1 MTIEHVYADWDA
13 AYVLGALSSAERR
26 EYEQHLVDCVSCQRA
41 LSEVTAMP
49 GLLSKVDRGYA
60 EKMELEDP
68 PVLAKPAT
76 SCPVQAL
83 WPKLQARWRR
93 QSAVRRLAYVGAVAV
108 AAAVALTVS
117 LVPPP
122 WYHRPAPMNVAAGS
136 LPAGEHWQPMRQVTP
151 SPLSAQ
157 VALVRDGTG
166 TRIEMW
172 CSYPVYGD
180 DADDSAAAPY
190 ALRIGTRTGQSIIA
204 SSWTAKPGSTLMTST
219 TVPMA
224 QDQIERI
231 QVIDNHGDA
240 SPLVFLELH
249 H

>member
-83 WPKLQARWRR
+83 WPRLQARWRR
-93 QSAVRRLAYVGAVAV
+93 QSAVRRLGYVGAVGV

-136 LPAGEHWQPMRQVTP
+136 LPEGESMRQVTP

-180 DADDSAAAPY
+180 DADDSAAPY
-190 ALRIGTRTGQSIIA
+190 ALRIVTRTGQNIIA
-204 SSWTAKPGSTLMTST
+204 SSWTAKPGSTLMTLT

-224 QDQIERI
+224 QDQIESI

-249 H
+249 P

>member
-1 MTIEHVYADWDA
+1 MTVEHVYADWDA

-157 VALVRDGTG
+157 VAIVQDGAG

-172 CSYPVYGD
+172 CSYPAYGD
-180 DADDSAAAPY
+180 DPDGSAAPY
-190 ALRIGTRTGQSIIA
+190 ALRVGTRAGGNIIA
-204 SSWTAKPGSTLMTST
+204 SSWTAKPGSAMMTSM
-219 TVPMA
+219 TVPVA
-224 QDQIERI
+224 QDQIESV

-240 SPLVFLELH
+240 VPLVFLELRR
-249 H
+249 

>member
-13 AYVLGALSSAERR
+13 AYVLGALSSTERR

-41 LSEVTAMP
+41 LSEVAAMP

-83 WPKLQARWRR
+83 WPRLQARWRR
-93 QSAVRRLAYVGAVAV
+93 QSAVRRLGYVGAVAV

-122 WYHRPAPMNVAAGS
+122 VVSPARTDECGGGLAARRG
-136 LPAGEHWQPMRQVTP
+136 V
-151 SPLSAQ
+151 
-157 VALVRDGTG
+157 
-166 TRIEMW
+166 
-172 CSYPVYGD
+172 
-180 DADDSAAAPY
+180 
-190 ALRIGTRTGQSIIA
+190 
-204 SSWTAKPGSTLMTST
+204 
-219 TVPMA
+219 
-224 QDQIERI
+224 
-231 QVIDNHGDA
+231 DA
-240 SPLVFLELH
+240 SGHALAVERARDTCAGRH
-249 H
+249 RHSH

>member
-13 AYVLGALSSAERR
+13 AYVLGALSSTERR

-122 WYHRPAPMNVAAGS
+122 WYHRPAPMNV
-136 LPAGEHWQPMRQVTP
+136 TP

-224 QDQIERI
+224 QDQIESI

-249 H
+249 R

>member
-1 MTIEHVYADWDA
+1 
-13 AYVLGALSSAERR
+13 
-26 EYEQHLVDCVSCQRA
+26 
-41 LSEVTAMP
+41 
-49 GLLSKVDRGYA
+49 
-60 EKMELEDP
+60 MELEDP

-108 AAAVALTVS
+108 APAVALTVS

-224 QDQIERI
+224 QDQIESI

-249 H
+249 R

>member
-1 MTIEHVYADWDA
+1 MTVEHIYADWDA
-13 AYVLGALSSAERR
+13 AYVLGALSSTERR
-26 EYEQHLVDCVSCQRA
+26 EYEQHLVDCSSCQRA

-68 PVLAKPAT
+68 PVLARPVT

-93 QSAVRRLAYVGAVAV
+93 QSAVRRLAYVGAIAV

-122 WYHRPAPMNVAAGS
+122 WYHRPAPISVAAGS
-136 LPAGEHWQPMRQVTP
+136 LPSGGQPMRQVTP
-151 SPLSAQ
+151 SPMSAQ
-157 VALVRDGTG
+157 VALVQDGAG
-166 TRIEMW
+166 TRIEIW
-172 CSYPVYGD
+172 CSYVAYD
-180 DADDSAAAPY
+180 SDADDSAAPY
-190 ALRIGTRTGQSIIA
+190 ALRVGTRAGGNIIA
-204 SSWTAKPGSTLMTST
+204 SSWTAKPGSTMMTST
-219 TVPMA
+219 IVPMA
-224 QDQIERI
+224 QDQIESV

-240 SPLVFLELH
+240 SPLVFLELRR
-249 H
+249 